1 MKNRSVFGWLEL
13 AIGILLIGLGV
24 YSFFEPMDILMS
36 LVFLYGLAALATGIG
51 DIVFYCRM
59 DRHLGFGPTL
69 SLVSGI
75 LSVMTGFVLA
85 IHPSAGSW
93 AVVLLFPLWF
103 IAHCISRLARLPL
116 ARFIAGRGYYVFS
129 LIVNILGL
137 LLGFA
142 MLFSPQLSLTSLNIV
157 MAVYLLLLGIDCL
170 TEAFTNIGAQR

>member
-13 AIGILLIGLGV
+13 AIGILLIGLGI
-24 YSFFEPMDILMS
+24 YSFFEPMDILMG

-59 DRHLGFGPTL
+59 DRHLGFGPTPF
-69 SLVSGI
+69 SGI
-75 LSVMTGFVLA
+75 GHSQRYG
-85 IHPSAGSW
+85 
-93 AVVLLFPLWF
+93 
-103 IAHCISRLARLPL
+103 
-116 ARFIAGRGYYVFS
+116 RFCACHSSQRGELGRGIVVPPVVHCPLHLPFGPAAFGPLYCRTRVLCFS

-142 MLFSPQLSLTSLNIV
+142 MLFSPQLSMTSLNII